1 MAKTFQLGLCENR
14 HEIKDINTYLFKDGD
29 IQFPINPSDIR

>member
-1 MAKTFQLGLCENR
+1 MAKTFRLGLCENR

-29 IQFPINPSDIR
+29 I